1 MTKLTCVWLLSA
13 ALALPAVPT
22 ALADDQGLKERVDR
36 LEKELNELRDQLKE
50 KEKEISCQER
60 TLKKDERAETE
71 DEKRISTLMVMYPSG
86 LGENRYVFGD
96 YWDDG
101 LFLETPNGEFN
112 VRIGGS
118 FNLDARWPH
127 TPTDL
132 QDYLEF
138 TEGKE
143 LHESSEVR
151 RARVFLKG
159 TIYEN
164 IFYKAQIDFADTA
177 GTYYIHDLFVG
188 MMDIPYVGAILVGH
202 AARAFGLNPVPD
214 ENWLTFMEWA
224 PTFGF
229 GIGQLLGVAA
239 GNSFLDDHLTYA
251 VQVGKTAGIHCDEI
265 GQSYNLN
272 LRFTGTPWY
281 EDCGRSMLHQ
291 GLSYT
296 YRGSSDQTRYVGGPS
311 FSEQVPVFIDTGIM
325 NTDKVNGMAY
335 ETAWCQGPFKLQGEY
350 YGFWADQKDGPD
362 STFFQGWYTMA
373 CLYLTGEYPGAQYVT
388 SYGGFDIRCH
398 PRHNFSIKEGTWG
411 AFEVAARYSW
421 MDLNDENIRG
431 GILNQTTLG
440 FNWYLNPNFRWMW
453 NYVHSRVNGIG
464 AADILETRFGIDF

>member
-1 MTKLTCVWLLSA
+1 MKLLCIWLLSMA
-13 ALALPAVPT
+13 VAFSAVPKT
-22 ALADDQGLKERVDR
+22 RADEQGLKDRVDR
-36 LEKELNELRDQLKE
+36 LEEELKELRKQLKE
-50 KEKEISCQER
+50 QEKKMCDQNR
-60 TLKKDERAETE
+60 TLAGE
-71 DEKRISTLMVMYPSG
+71 EKQLSDLIIKYPSG
-86 LGENRYVFGD
+86 LLENRYVFGD

-101 LFLETPNGEFN
+101 LFLETKNKQFN
-112 VRIGGS
+112 ARIGGS
-118 FNLDARWPH
+118 INLDARWPR
-127 TPTDL
+127 TPSAL
-132 QDYLEF
+132 QDYLEA

-151 RARVFLKG
+151 RARIFLKG

-164 IFYKAQIDFADTA
+164 IFYKTQIDFADTA
-177 GTYYIHDLFVG
+177 GTYYIHDMFVG
-188 MMDIPYVGAILVGH
+188 MMDIPYVGAILIGH

-224 PTFGF
+224 PPFGF
-229 GIGQLLGVAA
+229 SIGQLLGVAA
-239 GNSFLDDHLTYA
+239 GNSFIDDHLTYA
-251 VQVGKTAGIHCDEI
+251 VQVGKTAGIHCSEI

-281 EDCGRSMLHQ
+281 EDGGRAMLHQ

-296 YRGSSDQTRYVGGPS
+296 YRGSSDQTRYASGPS
-311 FSEQVPVFIDTGIM
+311 FSEQVPFFIDTGIM
-325 NTDKVNGMAY
+325 DTDQVNGMAY
-335 ETAWCQGPFKLQGEY
+335 EAAWCQGPLKLQGEY
-350 YGFWADQKDGPD
+350 YGFWADQKDGPSD
-362 STFFQGWYTMA
+362 TFFQGWYTMA
-373 CLYLTGEYPGAQYVT
+373 CWYLSGEYPGAQYVT

-398 PRHNFSIKEGTWG
+398 PRHDFSIKEGTWG

-421 MDLNDENIRG
+421 MDLNDDNIRG
-431 GILNQTTLG
+431 GILNQATLG